1 MKRLLLAFVF
11 LLPVSVQ
18 AAEHVLIPM
27 LGATS
32 WSEDSGHTA
41 RGSAIVFEDDNNPTL
56 GFKYLYMY
64 DSGFAWGGNIYVYN
78 KDVVTAGQAKDA
90 VVSHVHA
97 LAEYYFNSKGN
108 VSPFIGAGIGFTGIT
123 FNEGVL
129 DEESSSGGSIE
140 LNGGV
145 KFRVSES
152 FSLQLEYK
160 YTNFDVDEDIDS
172 LNTNINTDSQSLMVG
187 VAMEI

>member
-1 MKRLLLAFVF
+1 MKLLFLALAFLTPF
-11 LLPVSVQ
+11 SAQ
-18 AAEHVLIPM
+18 AAEHVLMPM
-27 LGATS
+27 VGATS
-32 WSEDSGHTA
+32 WSDDTGHTA
-41 RGSAIVFEDDNNPTL
+41 RGSAIAFEDDNNPTL

-78 KDVVTAGQAKDA
+78 KDVVTAGQADDA
-90 VVSHVHA
+90 NVSHVHA
-97 LAEYYFNSKGN
+97 LAEYYFNSKGT
-108 VSPFIGAGIGFTGIT
+108 VSPFVGAGIGITGIT

-129 DEESSSGGSIE
+129 DEESTSGGSVE
-140 LNGGV
+140 LNGGI

-172 LNTNINTDSQSLMVG
+172 LNTNIDTDSQSLMVG
-187 VAMEI
+187 VAMEL